1 MEIKMDSSE
10 SDVIPIITDHVNS
23 YEEYYSLILFSLFGR
38 RKEMKI

>member
-23 YEEYYSLILFSLFGR
+23 YEKSCAPNMY
-38 RKEMKI
+38 